1 VSSGG
6 IRIEKHRIT
15 ATESEIAERKE
26 INDRWVDSRRMAEL
40 DMQIRGINQSLKI
53 LCDARKELREESVK
67 LQEKYRRKE

>member
-1 VSSGG
+1 MSC
-6 IRIEKHRIT
+6 KIT